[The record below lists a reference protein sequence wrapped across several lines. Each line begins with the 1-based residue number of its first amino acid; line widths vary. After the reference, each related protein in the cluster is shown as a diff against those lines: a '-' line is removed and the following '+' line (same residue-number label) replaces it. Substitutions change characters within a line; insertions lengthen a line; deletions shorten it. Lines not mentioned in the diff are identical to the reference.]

1 VRRPLPTVH
10 LRALMPVIVVVG
22 ISAALLLPRPGD
34 GTRALP
40 PAVSV
45 PVPQEDFR
53 PVVIEGGRLPRPA
66 GLESTFASSLASPV
80 DRSITHELRNIDAD
94 IAKTVAARPAPT
106 SPKRSALRAAA
117 RPPSGPT
124 HVVVAGDT
132 LWTIARRH
140 SASLAAIQR
149 WNTGIE
155 AYGLVAGQRI
165 LVPGGSAMSAG
176 PRPAAPRPAK
186 GAGSGAPRA
195 MTPRATTPRPAASPV
210 GSTRTHVWPLA
221 VRGVITTHFSG
232 AHLGIDI
239 AAPMGT
245 PVRAIAAGTVVW
257 AGWKDNGGGN
267 VVVIQHHDGMR
278 STYNHTSE
286 IDVAVGAQV
295 AGGQTIA
302 RVGSTGWSTGPH
314 LDVRIEM
321 DGRFVDPLAVL

>member
-22 ISAALLLPRPGD
+22 IGAALLVPRPGE

-80 DRSITHELRNIDAD
+80 DRSITHEIRNIDAD
-94 IAKTVAARPAPT
+94 IAKTVARRPTPARP
-106 SPKRSALRAAA
+106 KRAAVRA
-117 RPPSGPT
+117 VVRPPSGPT

-155 AYGLVAGQRI
+155 AYGLVSGQRI
-165 LVPGGSAMSAG
+165 LVPGGSSMPAVPS
-176 PRPAAPRPAK
+176 RAAPRPAK

-195 MTPRATTPRPAASPV
+195 ATPRPTTPRTAQPPV
-210 GSTRTHVWPLA
+210 GSTRTHVWPLP
-221 VRGVITTHFSG
+221 S
-232 AHLGIDI
+232 
-239 AAPMGT
+239 AA
-245 PVRAIAAGTVVW
+245 
-257 AGWKDNGGGN
+257 
-267 VVVIQHHDGMR
+267 
-278 STYNHTSE
+278 
-286 IDVAVGAQV
+286 
-295 AGGQTIA
+295 
-302 RVGSTGWSTGPH
+302 
-314 LDVRIEM
+314 
-321 DGRFVDPLAVL
+321 